1 MAKFSC
7 LRATYLIL
15 MIIAYQLIKF
25 FSFVFVK
32 QVIAMAIPQ
41 SPKQKMAWRQNPVSI
56 GKEGQ
61 RCEWEPIRS
70 KLQGQGCLIALML
83 VEHAHHVD

>member
-1 MAKFSC
+1 
-7 LRATYLIL
+7 
-15 MIIAYQLIKF
+15 
-25 FSFVFVK
+25 
-32 QVIAMAIPQ
+32 MAIPQ

-61 RCEWEPIRS
+61 RCEWEPIHS